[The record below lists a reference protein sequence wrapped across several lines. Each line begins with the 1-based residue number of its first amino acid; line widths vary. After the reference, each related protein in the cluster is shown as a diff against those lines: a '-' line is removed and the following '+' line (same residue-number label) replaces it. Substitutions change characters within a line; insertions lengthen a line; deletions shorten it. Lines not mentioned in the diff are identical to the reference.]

1 MRRKRRKM
9 EDIEKIETILKAVGI
24 EFNTDRICEV
34 QIGGVWRII
43 ADIPEDLNAI
53 RELELLVIEK
63 FGANE
68 YGAILN
74 EAITDP
80 RQPLTFVDCALLAT
94 ADAATRIS
102 AMLAVIEEAGK

>member
-1 MRRKRRKM
+1 M

-53 RELELLVIEK
+53 RELEVLVIEK
-63 FGANE
+63 FGARQFWTVME
-68 YGAILN
+68 R
-74 EAITDP
+74 TDLHYKTHNYF
-80 RQPLTFVDCALLAT
+80 QNQVGMYT
-94 ADAATRIS
+94 ADAATRIA
-102 AMLAVIEEAGK
+102 AMVAVIEERK

>member
-9 EDIEKIETILKAVGI
+9 EDIEKIETRLKAVGI

-53 RELELLVIEK
+53 RELELMVIGK
-63 FGANE
+63 FGMYS
-68 YGAILN
+68 YGDKLFENVIGLFDFSDTQRA
-74 EAITDP
+74 
-80 RQPLTFVDCALLAT
+80 ALFAT
-94 ADAATRIS
+94 ADAQTRIT
-102 AMLAVIEEAGK
+102 AMLAVIEEGK